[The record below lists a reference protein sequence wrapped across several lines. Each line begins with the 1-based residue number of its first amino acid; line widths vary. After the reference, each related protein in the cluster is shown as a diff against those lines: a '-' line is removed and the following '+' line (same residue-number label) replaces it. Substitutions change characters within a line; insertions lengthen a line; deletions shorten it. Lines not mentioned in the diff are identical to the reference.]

1 VLASIAALRRLDPKR
16 LLMARAVAPA
26 AAAPAPAR
34 RPQPPAPAHEG
45 YFAVLAPAT
54 LSALIEAQEQLA

>member
-1 VLASIAALRRLDPKR
+1 
-16 LLMARAVAPA
+16 VAPA

>member
-1 VLASIAALRRLDPKR
+1 VLASIAPLRRLDPKR

-26 AAAPAPAR
+26 AAAPPAAR
-34 RPQPPAPAHEG
+34 RPQPPAHEG
-45 YFAVLAPAT
+45 HFAALAPAT